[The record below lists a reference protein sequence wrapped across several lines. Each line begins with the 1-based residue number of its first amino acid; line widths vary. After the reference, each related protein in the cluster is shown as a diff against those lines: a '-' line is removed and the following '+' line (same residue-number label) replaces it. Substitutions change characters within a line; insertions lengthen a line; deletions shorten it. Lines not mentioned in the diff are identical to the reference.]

1 MRRLPFLKPGLAW
14 VAGRPRVRR
23 LGLVLGDAFAD
34 SSLLDGEFDE
44 FFLRPLHESPERCEA
59 AVRLLRSFDL
69 QLLRDLP
76 EIHRRITVPV
86 GMVWGDQDPFFPL
99 RYAQEMVGTF
109 ADARLGVVPGAGLMS
124 HEERPAEV
132 AAALLALV
140 ERASP

>member
-44 FFLRPLHESPERCEA
+44 FFLAPLRDQPERRRA
-59 AVRLLRSFDL
+59 AVRILRSFDK
-69 QLLRDLP
+69 QHVHDLAGL
-76 EIHRRITVPV
+76 HQRIEVPV
-86 GMVWGDQDPFFPL
+86 QLVWGDQDPFFPL
-99 RYAQEMVGTF
+99 AWAEEMVSTF
-109 ADARLGVVPGAGLMS
+109 PDARLHVVAGAGLFS

-132 AAALLALV
+132 AEALLPTLAGT
-140 ERASP
+140 R